1 MKGLIAKK
9 VGMTQ
14 VFDESGNLTPVTVIR
29 VEPNTVVATKTK
41 ETCGYDAV
49 VLGVDD
55 MKSNKANKA
64 YAGIFPENVSPKR
77 TLKEF
82 RDFEK
87 EVKVGDS
94 VGLELFNESRFL
106 DVTAT
111 SKGKGFQGV
120 MKRWGFHGGRA
131 THGSKFHREPG
142 GTGNCTTPGH
152 CFKNTKLPG
161 RMGFRRVTV
170 QNLKIV
176 KIDPELNVILVR
188 GAVPG
193 NKDCTLIV
201 KSAVKKLHGGIRIM
215 EKKVYSTDGKELRT
229 ITLDDKVFGL
239 PVNDDVIYYAI
250 TNELANMRVGTAC
263 TKGRAEVHGSN
274 AKPYKQKGTGN
285 ARRGDK
291 KSPIMVGGGTIFG
304 PKPRDFSYSMP
315 KKAKRLA
322 MKSILSMQAQS
333 DRFTVVEDFTVES
346 GKTKDL
352 VKILDNFVKGERTV
366 IVLKDDDAKIKQAG
380 RNIPSLSFLSYN
392 RLRAHD
398 LYYARKIVILEGA
411 VKNLS
416 DFYAE
421 DKEAE

>member
-1 MKGLIAKK
+1 
-9 VGMTQ
+9 
-14 VFDESGNLTPVTVIR
+14 
-29 VEPNTVVATKTK
+29 
-41 ETCGYDAV
+41 
-49 VLGVDD
+49 
-55 MKSNKANKA
+55 
-64 YAGIFPENVSPKR
+64 
-77 TLKEF
+77 
-82 RDFEK
+82 
-87 EVKVGDS
+87 
-94 VGLELFNESRFL
+94 
-106 DVTAT
+106 
-111 SKGKGFQGV
+111 
-120 MKRWGFHGGRA
+120 
-131 THGSKFHREPG
+131 
-142 GTGNCTTPGH
+142 
-152 CFKNTKLPG
+152 
-161 RMGFRRVTV
+161 
-170 QNLKIV
+170 
-176 KIDPELNVILVR
+176 
-188 GAVPG
+188 
-193 NKDCTLIV
+193 
-201 KSAVKKLHGGIRIM
+201 M

-274 AKPYKQKGTGN
+274 AKPYKLKGTGN